1 MRSFEH
7 ILVGVCG
14 GHGEFNAS
22 HADAYD
28 RGDLQQALANAPTGG
43 FGEAC
48 PGEGDAAQGAE
59 QHIGHGSEPQ
69 PQLVGAHA
77 PGRGAVGEQVELA
90 GTVINSV
97 SGAIWERIKEAAY
110 VNR

>member
-7 ILVGVCG
+7 ILIGVCG
-14 GHGEFNAS
+14 GHREFNAS
-22 HADAYD
+22 YADAYD
-28 RGDLQQALANAPTGG
+28 GGDLQQALANTPAGG

-48 PGEGDAAQGAE
+48 VGQSDPAQGTE

-97 SGAIWERIKEAAY
+97 SVAIWERIKEAGY
-110 VNR
+110 GN

>member
-1 MRSFEH
+1 MRGFEH
-7 ILVGVCG
+7 VLVGVCG
-14 GHGEFNAS
+14 GHGEFNAA

-97 SGAIWERIKEAAY
+97 SGAIWERIKEDAY
-110 VNR
+110 VN